1 MGHSKLQIWT
11 IASLLVCM
19 MCAFSPAARA
29 QGDVAGL
36 YTAKCQ
42 ACHGADG
49 TAATPAGKAVGAHD
63 FHSAEVLN
71 QTDGQLIATVTAGK
85 GKMPAYAKI
94 YTAAQ
99 ITALVTYCRQLGTKK

>member
-1 MGHSKLQIWT
+1 MGQSKLRVAK

-19 MCAFSPAARA
+19 VWASSPAARA

-71 QTDGQLIATVTAGK
+71 QTDAQLIATVTKGK
-85 GKMPAYAKI
+85 GKMPAYEKI

-99 ITALVTYCRQLGTKK
+99 ITALVSYCRQLGTKK

>member
-1 MGHSKLQIWT
+1 MGQSKLQVAK
-11 IASLLVCM
+11 IAILLICI
-19 MCAFSPAARA
+19 MCAFTPAARA
-29 QGDVAGL
+29 EGDVAGL
-36 YTAKCQ
+36 YTAKCG

-49 TAATPAGKAVGAHD
+49 TAGTPAGKAVGAHD

-71 QTDGQLIATVTAGK
+71 QTDAQLTATVTTGK

-99 ITALVTYCRQLGTKK
+99 ITALVAYCRQLGTKK